1 MNFEQ
6 LGLKDTILQA
16 VEREHFK
23 EPTEIQ
29 IKTIPLILEGKDV
42 IAQSAT
48 GSGKT
53 LAFGAGIIQ
62 HTVHGKGLQ
71 ALVLTP
77 TRELTEQVTQA
88 LQKFCHN
95 QLSIQAIYGGVG
107 IGPQIR
113 ALPNADVVVAT
124 PGRMLDHLERGTIQL
139 NKIHTLVLDESD
151 RMIDMG
157 FIRDVERILHGCPKE
172 RQTLLF
178 SATLSP
184 EIGHIARKHM
194 KTPIKVIAET
204 YVDPSKLSQIYYD
217 VPRNQKLSLLAHFIQ
232 QETSGLVMV
241 FCNTRRITDFVA
253 KALKHANIYAT
264 PIHGGL
270 TQSKRSNTLE
280 RFHSQKSQVLVC
292 TDVAARGLDI
302 QGVSHIYNYDIP
314 NDPKQYVH
322 RIGRTARAGKEGK
335 VINLLSP
342 QDHDY
347 FGMVLRE
354 YNIKIAKGI
363 TPKVQPLQVPA
374 QEERPRRFS
383 PRTNG
388 PRHGEAR
395 RNFGGSSSERP
406 QRERNPRDRP
416 NRFGKA

>member
-1 MNFEQ
+1 MSSFQE
-6 LGLKDTILQA
+6 LGLHDTILQA
-16 VEREHFK
+16 VEHEHFK

-29 IKTIPLILEGKDV
+29 AKTIPLILQGKDV

-71 ALVLTP
+71 SLVLTP
-77 TRELTEQVTQA
+77 TRELAEQVTQA

-107 IGPQIR
+107 INPQIR
-113 ALPNADVVVAT
+113 SLPHADVVVAT
-124 PGRMLDHLERGTIQL
+124 PGRMLDHLERGTVRL
-139 NKIHTLVLDESD
+139 DKIHTLVLDESD

-172 RQTLLF
+172 RQTMLF
-178 SATLSP
+178 SATLAP
-184 EIGHIARKHM
+184 EIQHIARKHM
-194 KTPIKVIAET
+194 KNPLQVSAET
-204 YVDPSKLSQIYYD
+204 YVDPKKLSQIYYD
-217 VPRNQKLSLLAHFIQ
+217 IPRHQKLSLLAHLIQ
-232 QETSGLVMV
+232 QETAGLVMV

-270 TQSKRSNTLE
+270 TQSRRSTTLE

-314 NDPKQYVH
+314 NDPKQYIH

-354 YNIKIAKGI
+354 YDIKIKKEH
-363 TPKVQPLQVPA
+363 PPSFQPVQVPA
-374 QEERPRRFS
+374 QEERRPTRFSRDSPRSLGPRRFS
-383 PRTNG
+383 RDG
-388 PRHGEAR
+388 PRESKPR
-395 RNFGGSSSERP
+395 RFERP
-406 QRERNPRDRP
+406 SRQPRW
-416 NRFGKA
+416 GKI